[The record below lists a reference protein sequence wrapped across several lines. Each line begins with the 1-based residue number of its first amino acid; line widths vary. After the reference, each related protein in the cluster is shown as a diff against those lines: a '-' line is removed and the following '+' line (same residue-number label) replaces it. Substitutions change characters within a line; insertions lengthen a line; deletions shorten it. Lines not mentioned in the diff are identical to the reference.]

1 MLTPEQL
8 QNLPQELTD
17 LYEQLSEFILR
28 DIARRIAKGAQI
40 TDTAE
45 YQMYRA
51 RSLGLST
58 DEIAAKIAE
67 INGSS
72 AAEVNRLIRE
82 AAAQSDEFDRKMLG
96 ADKGAAIP
104 LEDNQQLQKLIS
116 AQIAETAGKC
126 ENLTNTMGFADHD
139 FLGRVYYLSMTDM
152 YRREMD
158 AAHMKVATGATDYM
172 TAIRQACNKLAA
184 SGVRTIDYESGRSDR
199 IEVAARRAIL
209 TSVAHVTH
217 RISEQNGEELGADGW
232 EMSAHSGS
240 RPSHAVYQGR
250 QYTQEQYERIIKP
263 LISEPNCRHDVFP
276 IILGVS
282 EPVYTEEE
290 LQNIDQPPF
299 TYEGRKYTAY
309 EASQQMR
316 KMERAMRKQ
325 KDRCIVADATGD
337 EESFTAASIKLRRQ
351 KDIYED
357 FCKAADSYTQYE
369 RTYVAGYDRR
379 LAGKTG
385 AVTRKQR
392 EFEKAQM
399 RLTEGTSHDI
409 IEKTETSDFKNI
421 ISPQNGMSKEYQ
433 TVLENKF
440 SGGTADAKRAFT
452 RYVKHDSVADSSYD
466 KTAHFSPVTQKIK
479 MNFAKD
485 QINPKGSGTTFFH
498 EHGHYI
504 DYTSCEGD
512 GYTSTKSPEF
522 GKLLKS
528 DFDSYVNSVMKQNH
542 IELPAAY
549 YKISKELSGHK
560 QHSVSDLFGG
570 ISGNQCVGRYRHKD
584 LYWTK
589 NGAVEKEAFAHMYE
603 AQFDAEK
610 YELMKKY
617 FPNALNEFEKLLN
630 GVIK

>member
-17 LYEQLSEFILR
+17 LYDQLSEFILR
-28 DIARRIAKGAQI
+28 DIARRIAKGAEI

-45 YQMYRA
+45 YQLYRA
-51 RSLGLST
+51 KSLGLST

-72 AAEVNRLIRE
+72 AAEINRLIRE

-104 LEDNQQLQKLIS
+104 LEENTQLQKLIS

-139 FLGRVYYLSMTDM
+139 FLGRVYYLSMTYM

-158 AAHMKVATGATDYM
+158 AAHMKVVTGATDYM

-199 IEVAARRAIL
+199 IEVAARRALL

-282 EPVYTEEE
+282 EPTYTEEE

-299 TYEGRKYTAY
+299 TYEGRTYTAY

-325 KDRCIVADATGD
+325 KDRCIVADAAGD
-337 EESFTAASIKLRRQ
+337 EEAFATASIRLNRQ
-351 KDIYED
+351 KYIYED
-357 FCKAADSYTQYE
+357 FCKAADSYTEYE
-369 RTYVAGYDRR
+369 RTYVTGFNRSIAARSGVAAIKKEYKLIASTLDKSAVPSIDDFKKMLYNNSDEYKQLRHQFNEKVINSDYDDIKH
-379 LAGKTG
+379 LNGSLSDK
-385 AVTRKQR
+385 VTRQWYVLHDKKIPDMIDRNQSIEDQAR
-392 EFEKAQM
+392 QAHALRNQFRTNARDLMLNQDERKWLDKSHPNLTFEEQVDKKMSDKGMTRDEAIQ
-399 RLTEGTSHDI
+399 DI
-409 IEKTETSDFKNI
+409 
-421 ISPQNGMSKEYQ
+421 
-433 TVLENKF
+433 L
-440 SGGTADAKRAFT
+440 
-452 RYVKHDSVADSSYD
+452 
-466 KTAHFSPVTQKIK
+466 KTAS
-479 MNFAKD
+479 
-485 QINPKGSGTTFFH
+485 
-498 EHGHYI
+498 
-504 DYTSCEGD
+504 
-512 GYTSTKSPEF
+512 KSNKKVNEKF
-522 GKLLKS
+522 KL
-528 DFDSYVNSVMKQNH
+528 
-542 IELPAAY
+542 
-549 YKISKELSGHK
+549 
-560 QHSVSDLFGG
+560 
-570 ISGNQCVGRYRHKD
+570 
-584 LYWTK
+584 
-589 NGAVEKEAFAHMYE
+589 
-603 AQFDAEK
+603 
-610 YELMKKY
+610 
-617 FPNALNEFEKLLN
+617 
-630 GVIK
+630 

>member
-17 LYEQLSEFILR
+17 LYDQLSEFILR

-45 YQMYRA
+45 YQLYRA

-72 AAEVNRLIRE
+72 AAEINRLIRE

-96 ADKGAAIP
+96 VDKGAAVP
-104 LEDNQQLQKLIS
+104 LEENAQLQKLIS

-158 AAHMKVATGATDYM
+158 SAHMKVVTGATDYM
-172 TAIRQACNKLAA
+172 TAIRQDCNKLAA
-184 SGVRTIDYESGRSDR
+184 SGVRTIDYESRRSDR

-250 QYTQEQYERIIKP
+250 QYTQKQYERIIKP

-299 TYEGRKYTAY
+299 TYEGRTYTAY

-325 KDRCIVADATGD
+325 KDRCIVADAAGD
-337 EESFTAASIKLRRQ
+337 EEAFATASIRLNRQ
-351 KDIYED
+351 KYIYED
-357 FCKAADSYTQYE
+357 FCKAADSYTEYE
-369 RTYVAGYDRR
+369 RTYVTGFNRSIAARSGVAAIKKEYKLIASTLDKSAVPSIDDFKKMLYNSDEYKQLRHQFNEKVINSDYDDIKH
-379 LAGKTG
+379 LNGSLSDK
-385 AVTRKQR
+385 VTRQWYVLHDKKIPDMIDRNQSIEDQAR
-392 EFEKAQM
+392 QAHALRNQFRTNARDLMLNQDERKWLDKSHPNLTFEEQVDKKMSDKGMTRDEAIQ
-399 RLTEGTSHDI
+399 DI
-409 IEKTETSDFKNI
+409 
-421 ISPQNGMSKEYQ
+421 
-433 TVLENKF
+433 L
-440 SGGTADAKRAFT
+440 
-452 RYVKHDSVADSSYD
+452 
-466 KTAHFSPVTQKIK
+466 KTAS
-479 MNFAKD
+479 
-485 QINPKGSGTTFFH
+485 
-498 EHGHYI
+498 
-504 DYTSCEGD
+504 
-512 GYTSTKSPEF
+512 KSNKKVNEKF
-522 GKLLKS
+522 KL
-528 DFDSYVNSVMKQNH
+528 
-542 IELPAAY
+542 
-549 YKISKELSGHK
+549 
-560 QHSVSDLFGG
+560 
-570 ISGNQCVGRYRHKD
+570 
-584 LYWTK
+584 
-589 NGAVEKEAFAHMYE
+589 
-603 AQFDAEK
+603 
-610 YELMKKY
+610 
-617 FPNALNEFEKLLN
+617 
-630 GVIK
+630 

>member
-17 LYEQLSEFILR
+17 LYDQLSEFILR
-28 DIARRIAKGAQI
+28 DIARRIAKGAEI

-45 YQMYRA
+45 YQLYRA
-51 RSLGLST
+51 KSLGLST

-72 AAEVNRLIRE
+72 ASEINRLIRE

-96 ADKGAAIP
+96 VDKGAAVP
-104 LEDNQQLQKLIS
+104 LEENAQLQKLIS

-158 AAHMKVATGATDYM
+158 SAHMKVVTGVTDYM

-199 IEVAARRAIL
+199 IEVAARRTLL

-299 TYEGRKYTAY
+299 TYEGRTYTAY

-325 KDRCIVADATGD
+325 KDRCIVADAAGD
-337 EESFTAASIKLRRQ
+337 EDSFTAASIKLRRQ

-392 EFEKAQM
+392 EFEKAQI
-399 RLTEGTSHDI
+399 RLTEEKNRAI
-409 IEKTETSDFKNI
+409 IEQEKRKEQFRSDLKSGKINTSLDVKNQKKHI
-421 ISPQNGMSKEYQ
+421 ISPEWKNNVRQQIKKLHDGDTKAASPKSRLFKDVTPEKLFKEYSGKGTLRLQ
-433 TVLENKF
+433 KNSTTVDEF
-440 SGGTADAKRAFT
+440 VTADYPVGITFDRKLQKYVRT
-452 RYVKHDSVADSSYD
+452 RRFQIRYQDGGYHL
-466 KTAHFSPVTQKIK
+466 FPV
-479 MNFAKD
+479 
-485 QINPKGSGTTFFH
+485 S
-498 EHGHYI
+498 
-504 DYTSCEGD
+504 
-512 GYTSTKSPEF
+512 
-522 GKLLKS
+522 
-528 DFDSYVNSVMKQNH
+528 
-542 IELPAAY
+542 
-549 YKISKELSGHK
+549 
-560 QHSVSDLFGG
+560 
-570 ISGNQCVGRYRHKD
+570 
-584 LYWTK
+584 
-589 NGAVEKEAFAHMYE
+589 EKE
-603 AQFDAEK
+603 DD
-610 YELMKKY
+610 
-617 FPNALNEFEKLLN
+617 
-630 GVIK
+630 

>member
-17 LYEQLSEFILR
+17 LYDQLSEFILR

-45 YQMYRA
+45 YQLYRA

-72 AAEVNRLIRE
+72 AAEINRLIRE

-104 LEDNQQLQKLIS
+104 LEENTQLQKLIS

-158 AAHMKVATGATDYM
+158 AAHMKVVTGATDYM

-199 IEVAARRAIL
+199 IEVAARRALL

-290 LQNIDQPPF
+290 LKNIDQSPF

-309 EASQQMR
+309 EASLQMR

-325 KDRCIVADATGD
+325 KDRCIVADAAGD
-337 EESFTAASIKLRRQ
+337 EEAFATASIRLNRQ
-351 KDIYED
+351 KYIYED
-357 FCKAADSYTQYE
+357 FCKAADSYTEYE
-369 RTYVAGYDRR
+369 RTYVTGFNRSIAARSGVAAIKKEYKLIASTLDKSAVPSIDDFKKMLYNNSDEYKQLRHQFNEKVINSDYDDIKH
-379 LAGKTG
+379 LNGSLSDK
-385 AVTRKQR
+385 VTRQWYVLHDKKIPDMIDRNQSIEDQAR
-392 EFEKAQM
+392 QAHALRNQFRTNARDLMLNQDERKWLDKSHPNLTFEEQVDKKMSDKGMTRDEAIQ
-399 RLTEGTSHDI
+399 DI
-409 IEKTETSDFKNI
+409 
-421 ISPQNGMSKEYQ
+421 
-433 TVLENKF
+433 L
-440 SGGTADAKRAFT
+440 
-452 RYVKHDSVADSSYD
+452 
-466 KTAHFSPVTQKIK
+466 KTAS
-479 MNFAKD
+479 
-485 QINPKGSGTTFFH
+485 
-498 EHGHYI
+498 
-504 DYTSCEGD
+504 
-512 GYTSTKSPEF
+512 KSNKKVNEKF
-522 GKLLKS
+522 KL
-528 DFDSYVNSVMKQNH
+528 
-542 IELPAAY
+542 
-549 YKISKELSGHK
+549 
-560 QHSVSDLFGG
+560 
-570 ISGNQCVGRYRHKD
+570 
-584 LYWTK
+584 
-589 NGAVEKEAFAHMYE
+589 
-603 AQFDAEK
+603 
-610 YELMKKY
+610 
-617 FPNALNEFEKLLN
+617 
-630 GVIK
+630 

>member
-17 LYEQLSEFILR
+17 LYDQLSEFILR

-45 YQMYRA
+45 YQLYRA

-72 AAEVNRLIRE
+72 AAEINRLIRE

-96 ADKGAAIP
+96 VDKGAAVP
-104 LEDNQQLQKLIS
+104 LEENAQLQKLIS

-158 AAHMKVATGATDYM
+158 SAHMKVVTGVTDYM

-199 IEVAARRAIL
+199 IEVAARRTLL

-299 TYEGRKYTAY
+299 TYEGRTYTAY

-325 KDRCIVADATGD
+325 KDRCIVADAAGD

-392 EFEKAQM
+392 EFEKAQI
-399 RLTEGTSHDI
+399 RLTEEKNRAI
-409 IEKTETSDFKNI
+409 IEQEKRKEQFRSDLKSGKINTSLDVKNQKKHI
-421 ISPQNGMSKEYQ
+421 ISPEWKNNVRQQIKKLHDGDTKAASPKSRLFKDVTPEKLFKEYSGKGTLRLQ
-433 TVLENKF
+433 KNSTTVDEF
-440 SGGTADAKRAFT
+440 VTADYPVGITFDRKLQKYVRT
-452 RYVKHDSVADSSYD
+452 RRFQIRYQDGGYHL
-466 KTAHFSPVTQKIK
+466 FPV
-479 MNFAKD
+479 
-485 QINPKGSGTTFFH
+485 S
-498 EHGHYI
+498 
-504 DYTSCEGD
+504 
-512 GYTSTKSPEF
+512 
-522 GKLLKS
+522 
-528 DFDSYVNSVMKQNH
+528 
-542 IELPAAY
+542 
-549 YKISKELSGHK
+549 
-560 QHSVSDLFGG
+560 
-570 ISGNQCVGRYRHKD
+570 
-584 LYWTK
+584 
-589 NGAVEKEAFAHMYE
+589 EKE
-603 AQFDAEK
+603 DD
-610 YELMKKY
+610 
-617 FPNALNEFEKLLN
+617 
-630 GVIK
+630 

>member
-17 LYEQLSEFILR
+17 LYDQLSEFILR
-28 DIARRIAKGAQI
+28 DIARRIAKGAEI

-45 YQMYRA
+45 YQLYRA
-51 RSLGLST
+51 KSLGLST

-72 AAEVNRLIRE
+72 ASEINRLIRE

-96 ADKGAAIP
+96 ADKGAAVP
-104 LEDNQQLQKLIS
+104 LEENTQLQKLIS
-116 AQIAETAGKC
+116 AQIVETAGKC

-158 AAHMKVATGATDYM
+158 SAHMKVVTGATDYM

-290 LQNIDQPPF
+290 LKNIDQSPF

-325 KDRCIVADATGD
+325 KDRCIVADAAGD
-337 EESFTAASIKLRRQ
+337 EESFTTASIKLRRQ

-392 EFEKAQM
+392 EFEKAQI
-399 RLTEGTSHDI
+399 RLTEEKNRAI
-409 IEKTETSDFKNI
+409 IEQEKRKEQFRSDLKSGKINTSLDVKNQKKHI
-421 ISPQNGMSKEYQ
+421 ISPEWKNNVRQQIKKLHDGDTKAASPKSRLFKDVTPEKLFKEYSGKGTLRLQ
-433 TVLENKF
+433 KNSTTVDEF
-440 SGGTADAKRAFT
+440 VTADYPVGITFDRKLQKYVRT
-452 RYVKHDSVADSSYD
+452 RRFQIRYQDGGYHL
-466 KTAHFSPVTQKIK
+466 FPV
-479 MNFAKD
+479 
-485 QINPKGSGTTFFH
+485 S
-498 EHGHYI
+498 
-504 DYTSCEGD
+504 
-512 GYTSTKSPEF
+512 
-522 GKLLKS
+522 
-528 DFDSYVNSVMKQNH
+528 
-542 IELPAAY
+542 
-549 YKISKELSGHK
+549 
-560 QHSVSDLFGG
+560 
-570 ISGNQCVGRYRHKD
+570 
-584 LYWTK
+584 
-589 NGAVEKEAFAHMYE
+589 EKE
-603 AQFDAEK
+603 DD
-610 YELMKKY
+610 
-617 FPNALNEFEKLLN
+617 
-630 GVIK
+630 

>member
-8 QNLPQELTD
+8 QNLPQDLTD
-17 LYEQLSEFILR
+17 LYDQLSEFILR

-45 YQMYRA
+45 YQLYRA

-72 AAEVNRLIRE
+72 AAEVNRIIRE

-96 ADKGAAIP
+96 ADNGTAVP
-104 LEDNQQLQKLIS
+104 LEENKQLQKLIS
-116 AQIAETAGKC
+116 AQIKETAGKC

-158 AAHMKVATGATDYM
+158 SAHMKVVTGATDYM

-184 SGVRTIDYESGRSDR
+184 SGVRTIDYESGHSDR
-199 IEVAARRAIL
+199 IEVAARRALL

-217 RISEQNGEELGADGW
+217 RISEENGEELGADGW

-299 TYEGRKYTAY
+299 TYEGRTYTAY

-325 KDRCIVADATGD
+325 KDRCIVADAAGD
-337 EESFTAASIKLRRQ
+337 EDSFTAASIKLRRQ

-385 AVTRKQR
+385 AVTRRQR

-399 RLTEGTSHDI
+399 TLESDIGSKIRRTAKSAITSNKVFSYNDLDDNIKTPFEKGLVNANPEVKRVLSTIKDTTDFAYSQKKNSFYSSKFNYVALKKGSPPGTTAHELFHKIDRMN
-409 IEKTETSDFKNI
+409 NI
-421 ISPQNGMSKEYQ
+421 TDSPQYGISSALNTDWNNLLKKSNSDVVGHLVTNYPNAFTLSKTGKIVFEEKYRGISDILSGMS
-433 TVLENKF
+433 
-440 SGGTADAKRAFT
+440 GGA
-452 RYVKHDSVADSSYD
+452 
-466 KTAHFSPVTQKIK
+466 
-479 MNFAKD
+479 
-485 QINPKGSGTTFFH
+485 INLG
-498 EHGHYI
+498 
-504 DYTSCEGD
+504 
-512 GYTSTKSPEF
+512 
-522 GKLLKS
+522 
-528 DFDSYVNSVMKQNH
+528 
-542 IELPAAY
+542 
-549 YKISKELSGHK
+549 
-560 QHSVSDLFGG
+560 
-570 ISGNQCVGRYRHKD
+570 YRHSSD
-584 LYWTK
+584 YWK
-589 NGAVEKEAFAHMYE
+589 RNGTLEKESW
-603 AQFDAEK
+603 AQFGRVYYNNDPEVVQMMSDIFTNFNKCAI
-610 YELMKKY
+610 M
-617 FPNALNEFEKLLN
+617 ALK
-630 GVIK
+630 GVK

>member
-17 LYEQLSEFILR
+17 LYDQLSEFILR
-28 DIARRIAKGAQI
+28 DIARRIAKGAEI

-45 YQMYRA
+45 YQLYRA
-51 RSLGLST
+51 KSLGLST

-72 AAEVNRLIRE
+72 ASEINRLIRE

-96 ADKGAAIP
+96 VDKGAAVP
-104 LEDNQQLQKLIS
+104 LEENAQLQKLIS

-158 AAHMKVATGATDYM
+158 SAHMKVVTGVTDYM

-199 IEVAARRAIL
+199 IEVAARRTLL

-299 TYEGRKYTAY
+299 TYEGRTYTAY

-325 KDRCIVADATGD
+325 KDRCIVADAAGD
-337 EESFTAASIKLRRQ
+337 EEAFATASIRLNRQ
-351 KDIYED
+351 KYIYED
-357 FCKAADSYTQYE
+357 FCKAADSYTEYE
-369 RTYVAGYDRR
+369 RTYVTGFNRSIAARSGVAAIKKEYKLIASTLDKSAVPSIDDFKKTLYNNSDEYKQLRHQFNEKVINSDYDDIKH
-379 LAGKTG
+379 LNGSLSDK
-385 AVTRKQR
+385 VTRQW
-392 EFEKAQM
+392 
-399 RLTEGTSHDI
+399 
-409 IEKTETSDFKNI
+409 
-421 ISPQNGMSKEYQ
+421 Y
-433 TVLENKF
+433 VL
-440 SGGTADAKRAFT
+440 
-452 RYVKHDSVADSSYD
+452 YD
-466 KTAHFSPVTQKIK
+466 KKIPDMIDRNQSIEDQARQAHALRNQFRTNARDLMLNQDERKWLDKSHPNLTFEEQVDKKMSDKGMTRDEAIQDILKTAS
-479 MNFAKD
+479 
-485 QINPKGSGTTFFH
+485 
-498 EHGHYI
+498 
-504 DYTSCEGD
+504 
-512 GYTSTKSPEF
+512 KSNKKVNEKF
-522 GKLLKS
+522 KL
-528 DFDSYVNSVMKQNH
+528 
-542 IELPAAY
+542 
-549 YKISKELSGHK
+549 
-560 QHSVSDLFGG
+560 
-570 ISGNQCVGRYRHKD
+570 
-584 LYWTK
+584 
-589 NGAVEKEAFAHMYE
+589 
-603 AQFDAEK
+603 
-610 YELMKKY
+610 
-617 FPNALNEFEKLLN
+617 
-630 GVIK
+630 

>member
-1 MLTPEQL
+1 MLTPKQL
-8 QNLPQELTD
+8 QNLPQDLTD

-28 DIARRIAKGAQI
+28 DIARRIAKGAEI

-45 YQMYRA
+45 YQLYRA

-72 AAEVNRLIRE
+72 AAEINRLIRE

-96 ADKGAAIP
+96 ADKGAAVP
-104 LEDNQQLQKLIS
+104 LEENTQLQKLIS
-116 AQIAETAGKC
+116 AQIKETSGKC

-158 AAHMKVATGATDYM
+158 SAHMKVVTGATDYM

-199 IEVAARRAIL
+199 IEVAARRALL

-217 RISEQNGEELGADGW
+217 RISEENGEELGADGW

-240 RPSHAVYQGR
+240 RPSHAIYQGR

-325 KDRCIVADATGD
+325 KDRCIVADAAGD
-337 EESFTAASIKLRRQ
+337 EEAFATASIRLNRQ
-351 KDIYED
+351 KYIYED
-357 FCKAADSYTQYE
+357 FCKAADSYTEYE
-369 RTYVAGYDRR
+369 RTYVTGFNRSIAARSGVAAIKKEYKLIASTLDKSAVPSIDDFKKMLYNNSDEYKQLRHQFNEKVINSDYDDIKH
-379 LAGKTG
+379 LNGSLSDK
-385 AVTRKQR
+385 VTRQWYVLHDKKIPDMIDRNQSIEDQARQAHALRNQFRTNARDLMLNQDERKWLDKERPNMSFEEQIQDKIKRGKASNR
-392 EFEKAQM
+392 EEAVLSILHSAKK
-399 RLTEGTSHDI
+399 S
-409 IEKTETSDFKNI
+409 N
-421 ISPQNGMSKEYQ
+421 SKVNE
-433 TVLENKF
+433 KF
-440 SGGTADAKRAFT
+440 SIQD
-452 RYVKHDSVADSSYD
+452 
-466 KTAHFSPVTQKIK
+466 
-479 MNFAKD
+479 
-485 QINPKGSGTTFFH
+485 
-498 EHGHYI
+498 
-504 DYTSCEGD
+504 
-512 GYTSTKSPEF
+512 
-522 GKLLKS
+522 
-528 DFDSYVNSVMKQNH
+528 
-542 IELPAAY
+542 
-549 YKISKELSGHK
+549 
-560 QHSVSDLFGG
+560 
-570 ISGNQCVGRYRHKD
+570 
-584 LYWTK
+584 
-589 NGAVEKEAFAHMYE
+589 
-603 AQFDAEK
+603 
-610 YELMKKY
+610 
-617 FPNALNEFEKLLN
+617 
-630 GVIK
+630 

>member
-17 LYEQLSEFILR
+17 LYDQLSEFILR
-28 DIARRIAKGAQI
+28 DIARRIAKGAEI

-45 YQMYRA
+45 YQLYRA
-51 RSLGLST
+51 KSLGLST

-72 AAEVNRLIRE
+72 ASEINRLIRE

-96 ADKGAAIP
+96 VDKGAAVP
-104 LEDNQQLQKLIS
+104 LEENAQLQKLIS

-158 AAHMKVATGATDYM
+158 SAHMKVVTGATDYM

-282 EPVYTEEE
+282 EPTYTEEE

-299 TYEGRKYTAY
+299 TYEGRTYTAY

-325 KDRCIVADATGD
+325 KDRCIVADAAGD
-337 EESFTAASIKLRRQ
+337 EEAFATASIRLNRQ
-351 KDIYED
+351 KYIYED
-357 FCKAADSYTQYE
+357 FCKAADSYTEYE
-369 RTYVAGYDRR
+369 RTYVTGFNRSIAARSGVAAIKKEYKLIASTLDKSAVPSIDDFKKMLYNNSDEYKQLRHQFNEKVINSDYDDIKH
-379 LAGKTG
+379 LNGSLSDK
-385 AVTRKQR
+385 VTRQWYVLHDKKIPDMIDRNQSIEDQAR
-392 EFEKAQM
+392 QAHALRNQFRTNARDLMLNQDERKWLDKSHPNLTFEEQVDKKMSDKGMTRDEAIQDILKAA
-399 RLTEGTSHDI
+399 SKSNKKVN
-409 IEKTETSDFKNI
+409 EKFK
-421 ISPQNGMSKEYQ
+421 
-433 TVLENKF
+433 L
-440 SGGTADAKRAFT
+440 
-452 RYVKHDSVADSSYD
+452 
-466 KTAHFSPVTQKIK
+466 
-479 MNFAKD
+479 
-485 QINPKGSGTTFFH
+485 
-498 EHGHYI
+498 
-504 DYTSCEGD
+504 
-512 GYTSTKSPEF
+512 
-522 GKLLKS
+522 
-528 DFDSYVNSVMKQNH
+528 
-542 IELPAAY
+542 
-549 YKISKELSGHK
+549 
-560 QHSVSDLFGG
+560 
-570 ISGNQCVGRYRHKD
+570 
-584 LYWTK
+584 
-589 NGAVEKEAFAHMYE
+589 
-603 AQFDAEK
+603 
-610 YELMKKY
+610 
-617 FPNALNEFEKLLN
+617 
-630 GVIK
+630 

>member
-17 LYEQLSEFILR
+17 LYDQLSEFILR
-28 DIARRIAKGAQI
+28 DIARRIAKGAKI

-45 YQMYRA
+45 YQLYRA
-51 RSLGLST
+51 KSLGLST

-72 AAEVNRLIRE
+72 ASEINRLIRE

-96 ADKGAAIP
+96 VDKGAAVP
-104 LEDNQQLQKLIS
+104 LEENAQLQKLIS

-158 AAHMKVATGATDYM
+158 SAHMKVVTGVTDYM

-199 IEVAARRAIL
+199 IEVAARRTLL

-299 TYEGRKYTAY
+299 TYEGRTYTAY

-325 KDRCIVADATGD
+325 KDRCIVADAAGD
-337 EESFTAASIKLRRQ
+337 EEAFATASIRLNRQ
-351 KDIYED
+351 KYIYED
-357 FCKAADSYTQYE
+357 FCKAADSYTEYE
-369 RTYVAGYDRR
+369 RTYVTGFNRSIAARSGVAAIKKEYKLIASTLDKSAVPSIDDFKKMLYNNSDEYKQLRHQFNEKVINSDYDDIKH
-379 LAGKTG
+379 LNGSLSDK
-385 AVTRKQR
+385 VTRQW
-392 EFEKAQM
+392 
-399 RLTEGTSHDI
+399 
-409 IEKTETSDFKNI
+409 
-421 ISPQNGMSKEYQ
+421 Y
-433 TVLENKF
+433 VL
-440 SGGTADAKRAFT
+440 
-452 RYVKHDSVADSSYD
+452 YD
-466 KTAHFSPVTQKIK
+466 KKIPDMIDRNQSIEDQARQAHALRNQFRTNARDLMLNQDERKWLDNSHPNLTFEDQVDKTISDKGMTRDEAIQDILKTAS
-479 MNFAKD
+479 
-485 QINPKGSGTTFFH
+485 
-498 EHGHYI
+498 
-504 DYTSCEGD
+504 
-512 GYTSTKSPEF
+512 KSNKKVNEKF
-522 GKLLKS
+522 KL
-528 DFDSYVNSVMKQNH
+528 
-542 IELPAAY
+542 
-549 YKISKELSGHK
+549 
-560 QHSVSDLFGG
+560 
-570 ISGNQCVGRYRHKD
+570 
-584 LYWTK
+584 
-589 NGAVEKEAFAHMYE
+589 
-603 AQFDAEK
+603 
-610 YELMKKY
+610 
-617 FPNALNEFEKLLN
+617 
-630 GVIK
+630 

>member
-17 LYEQLSEFILR
+17 LYDQLSEFILR

-45 YQMYRA
+45 YQLYRA

-72 AAEVNRLIRE
+72 AAEINRLIRE

-96 ADKGAAIP
+96 VDKGAAVP
-104 LEDNQQLQKLIS
+104 LEENAQLQKLIS

-158 AAHMKVATGATDYM
+158 SAHMKVVTGATDYM

-199 IEVAARRAIL
+199 IEVAARRTLL

-299 TYEGRKYTAY
+299 TYEGRTYTAY

-325 KDRCIVADATGD
+325 KDRCIVADAAGD
-337 EESFTAASIKLRRQ
+337 EEAFATASIRLNRQ
-351 KDIYED
+351 KYIYED
-357 FCKAADSYTQYE
+357 FCKAADSYTEYE
-369 RTYVAGYDRR
+369 RTYVTGFNRSIAARSGVAAIKKEYKLIASTLDKSAVPSIDDFKKMLYNNSDEYKQLRHQFNEKVINSDYDDIKH
-379 LAGKTG
+379 LNGSLSDK
-385 AVTRKQR
+385 VTRQW
-392 EFEKAQM
+392 
-399 RLTEGTSHDI
+399 
-409 IEKTETSDFKNI
+409 
-421 ISPQNGMSKEYQ
+421 Y
-433 TVLENKF
+433 VL
-440 SGGTADAKRAFT
+440 
-452 RYVKHDSVADSSYD
+452 YD
-466 KTAHFSPVTQKIK
+466 KKIPDMIDRNQSIEDQARQAHALRNQFRTNARDLMLNQDERKWLDKSHPNLTFEEQVDKKMSDKGMTRDEAIQDILKTAS
-479 MNFAKD
+479 
-485 QINPKGSGTTFFH
+485 
-498 EHGHYI
+498 
-504 DYTSCEGD
+504 
-512 GYTSTKSPEF
+512 KSNKKVNEKF
-522 GKLLKS
+522 KL
-528 DFDSYVNSVMKQNH
+528 
-542 IELPAAY
+542 
-549 YKISKELSGHK
+549 
-560 QHSVSDLFGG
+560 
-570 ISGNQCVGRYRHKD
+570 
-584 LYWTK
+584 
-589 NGAVEKEAFAHMYE
+589 
-603 AQFDAEK
+603 
-610 YELMKKY
+610 
-617 FPNALNEFEKLLN
+617 
-630 GVIK
+630 

>member
-17 LYEQLSEFILR
+17 LYDQLSEFILR

-45 YQMYRA
+45 YQLYRA

-72 AAEVNRLIRE
+72 AAEINRLIRE

-104 LEDNQQLQKLIS
+104 LEENTQLQKLIS

-158 AAHMKVATGATDYM
+158 AVHMKVVTGATDYM

-199 IEVAARRAIL
+199 IEVAARRALL

-290 LQNIDQPPF
+290 LKNIDQSPF

-325 KDRCIVADATGD
+325 KDRCIVADAAGD
-337 EESFTAASIKLRRQ
+337 EDSFTAASIKLRRQ

-392 EFEKAQM
+392 EFEKAQI
-399 RLTEGTSHDI
+399 RLTEEKNRAI
-409 IEKTETSDFKNI
+409 IEQEKRKEQFRSDLKSGKINTSLDVKNQKKHI
-421 ISPQNGMSKEYQ
+421 ISPEWKNNVRQQIKKLHDGDTKAASPKSRLFKDVTPEKLFKEYSGKGTLRLQ
-433 TVLENKF
+433 KNSTTVDEF
-440 SGGTADAKRAFT
+440 VTADYPVGITFDRKLQKYVRT
-452 RYVKHDSVADSSYD
+452 RRFQIRYQDGGYHL
-466 KTAHFSPVTQKIK
+466 FPV
-479 MNFAKD
+479 
-485 QINPKGSGTTFFH
+485 S
-498 EHGHYI
+498 
-504 DYTSCEGD
+504 
-512 GYTSTKSPEF
+512 
-522 GKLLKS
+522 
-528 DFDSYVNSVMKQNH
+528 
-542 IELPAAY
+542 
-549 YKISKELSGHK
+549 
-560 QHSVSDLFGG
+560 
-570 ISGNQCVGRYRHKD
+570 
-584 LYWTK
+584 
-589 NGAVEKEAFAHMYE
+589 EKE
-603 AQFDAEK
+603 DD
-610 YELMKKY
+610 
-617 FPNALNEFEKLLN
+617 
-630 GVIK
+630 

>member
-17 LYEQLSEFILR
+17 LYDQLSEFILR
-28 DIARRIAKGAQI
+28 DIARRIAKGEEI

-45 YQMYRA
+45 YQLYRA
-51 RSLGLST
+51 KSLGLST

-72 AAEVNRLIRE
+72 ASEINRLIRE

-96 ADKGAAIP
+96 VDKGAAVP
-104 LEDNQQLQKLIS
+104 LEENAQLQKLIS

-158 AAHMKVATGATDYM
+158 SAHMKVVTGVTDYM

-199 IEVAARRAIL
+199 IEVAARRTLL

-290 LQNIDQPPF
+290 LKNIDQSPF

-325 KDRCIVADATGD
+325 KDRCIVADAAGD
-337 EESFTAASIKLRRQ
+337 EDSFTAASIKLRRQ

-392 EFEKAQM
+392 EFEKAQI
-399 RLTEGTSHDI
+399 RLTEEKNRAI
-409 IEKTETSDFKNI
+409 IEQEKRKEQFRSDLKSGKINTSLDVKNQKKHI
-421 ISPQNGMSKEYQ
+421 ISPEWKNNVRQQIKKLHDGDTKAASPKSRLFKDVTPEKLFKEYSGKGTLRLQ
-433 TVLENKF
+433 KNSTTVDEF
-440 SGGTADAKRAFT
+440 VTADYPVGITFDRKLQKYVRT
-452 RYVKHDSVADSSYD
+452 RRFQIRYQDGGYHL
-466 KTAHFSPVTQKIK
+466 FPV
-479 MNFAKD
+479 
-485 QINPKGSGTTFFH
+485 S
-498 EHGHYI
+498 
-504 DYTSCEGD
+504 
-512 GYTSTKSPEF
+512 
-522 GKLLKS
+522 
-528 DFDSYVNSVMKQNH
+528 
-542 IELPAAY
+542 
-549 YKISKELSGHK
+549 
-560 QHSVSDLFGG
+560 
-570 ISGNQCVGRYRHKD
+570 
-584 LYWTK
+584 
-589 NGAVEKEAFAHMYE
+589 EKE
-603 AQFDAEK
+603 DD
-610 YELMKKY
+610 
-617 FPNALNEFEKLLN
+617 
-630 GVIK
+630 

>member
-17 LYEQLSEFILR
+17 LYDQLSEFILR

-45 YQMYRA
+45 YQLYRA

-72 AAEVNRLIRE
+72 AAEINRLIRE

-96 ADKGAAIP
+96 VDKGAAVP
-104 LEDNQQLQKLIS
+104 LEENAQLQKLIS

-158 AAHMKVATGATDYM
+158 SAHMKVVTGATDYM
-172 TAIRQACNKLAA
+172 TAIRQDCNKLAA
-184 SGVRTIDYESGRSDR
+184 SGVRTIDYESRRSDR

-299 TYEGRKYTAY
+299 TYEGRTYTAY

-325 KDRCIVADATGD
+325 KDRCIVADAAGD
-337 EESFTAASIKLRRQ
+337 EEAFATASIRLNRQ
-351 KDIYED
+351 KYIYED
-357 FCKAADSYTQYE
+357 FCKAADSYTEYE
-369 RTYVAGYDRR
+369 RTYVTGFNRSIAARSGVAAIKKEYKLIASTLDKSAVPSIDDFKKMLYNSDEYKQLRHQFNEKVINSDYDDIKH
-379 LAGKTG
+379 LNGSLSDK
-385 AVTRKQR
+385 VTRQWYVLHDKKIPDMIDRNQSIEDQAR
-392 EFEKAQM
+392 QAHALRNQFRTNARDLMLNQDERKWLDKSHPNLTFEEQVDKKMSDKGMTRDEAIQ
-399 RLTEGTSHDI
+399 DI
-409 IEKTETSDFKNI
+409 
-421 ISPQNGMSKEYQ
+421 
-433 TVLENKF
+433 L
-440 SGGTADAKRAFT
+440 
-452 RYVKHDSVADSSYD
+452 
-466 KTAHFSPVTQKIK
+466 KTAS
-479 MNFAKD
+479 
-485 QINPKGSGTTFFH
+485 
-498 EHGHYI
+498 
-504 DYTSCEGD
+504 
-512 GYTSTKSPEF
+512 KSNKKVNEKF
-522 GKLLKS
+522 KL
-528 DFDSYVNSVMKQNH
+528 
-542 IELPAAY
+542 
-549 YKISKELSGHK
+549 
-560 QHSVSDLFGG
+560 
-570 ISGNQCVGRYRHKD
+570 
-584 LYWTK
+584 
-589 NGAVEKEAFAHMYE
+589 
-603 AQFDAEK
+603 
-610 YELMKKY
+610 
-617 FPNALNEFEKLLN
+617 
-630 GVIK
+630 

>member
-17 LYEQLSEFILR
+17 LYDQLSEFILR
-28 DIARRIAKGAQI
+28 DIARRIAKGAEI

-45 YQMYRA
+45 YQLYRA
-51 RSLGLST
+51 KSLGLST

-72 AAEVNRLIRE
+72 ASEINRLIRE

-96 ADKGAAIP
+96 LDKGAAVP
-104 LEDNQQLQKLIS
+104 LEENAQLQKLIS

-158 AAHMKVATGATDYM
+158 SAHMKVVTGVTDYM

-199 IEVAARRAIL
+199 IEVAARRTLL

-282 EPVYTEEE
+282 EPTYTEEE

-299 TYEGRKYTAY
+299 TYEGRTYTAY

-325 KDRCIVADATGD
+325 KDRCIVADAAGD
-337 EESFTAASIKLRRQ
+337 EEAFATASIRLNRQ
-351 KDIYED
+351 KYIYED
-357 FCKAADSYTQYE
+357 FCKAADSYTEYE
-369 RTYVAGYDRR
+369 RTYVTGFNRSIAARSGVAAIKKEYKLIASTLDKSAVPSIDDFKKMLYNNSDEYKQLRHQFNEKVINSDYDDIKH
-379 LAGKTG
+379 LNGSLSDK
-385 AVTRKQR
+385 VTRQWYVLHDKKIPDMIDRNQSIEDQAR
-392 EFEKAQM
+392 QAHALRNQFRTNARDLMLNQDERKWLDKSHPNLTFEEQVDKKMSDKGMTRDEAIQ
-399 RLTEGTSHDI
+399 DI
-409 IEKTETSDFKNI
+409 
-421 ISPQNGMSKEYQ
+421 
-433 TVLENKF
+433 L
-440 SGGTADAKRAFT
+440 
-452 RYVKHDSVADSSYD
+452 
-466 KTAHFSPVTQKIK
+466 KTAS
-479 MNFAKD
+479 
-485 QINPKGSGTTFFH
+485 
-498 EHGHYI
+498 
-504 DYTSCEGD
+504 
-512 GYTSTKSPEF
+512 KSNKKVNEKF
-522 GKLLKS
+522 KL
-528 DFDSYVNSVMKQNH
+528 
-542 IELPAAY
+542 
-549 YKISKELSGHK
+549 
-560 QHSVSDLFGG
+560 
-570 ISGNQCVGRYRHKD
+570 
-584 LYWTK
+584 
-589 NGAVEKEAFAHMYE
+589 
-603 AQFDAEK
+603 
-610 YELMKKY
+610 
-617 FPNALNEFEKLLN
+617 
-630 GVIK
+630 

>member
-17 LYEQLSEFILR
+17 LYDQLSEFILR
-28 DIARRIAKGAQI
+28 DIARRIAKGAKI

-45 YQMYRA
+45 YQLYRA

-72 AAEVNRLIRE
+72 AAEINRLIRE

-96 ADKGAAIP
+96 ADKGAAVP
-104 LEDNQQLQKLIS
+104 LEENAQLQKLIS

-126 ENLTNTMGFADHD
+126 ENLTNTLGFADHD

-158 AAHMKVATGATDYM
+158 SAHMKVATGATDYM

-199 IEVAARRAIL
+199 IEVAARRALL

-250 QYTQEQYERIIKP
+250 QYTQKQYERIIKP

-282 EPVYTEEE
+282 EPTYTEEE
-290 LQNIDQPPF
+290 LHNIDQPPF
-299 TYEGRKYTAY
+299 TYEGRTYTAY

-325 KDRCIVADATGD
+325 KDRCIVADAAGD
-337 EESFTAASIKLRRQ
+337 EEAFATASIRLNRQ
-351 KDIYED
+351 KYIYED
-357 FCKAADSYTQYE
+357 FCKAADSYTEYE
-369 RTYVAGYDRR
+369 RTYVTGFNRSIAARSGVAAIKKEYKLIASTLDKSAVPSIDDFKKMLYNNSDEYKQLRHQFNEKVINSDYDDIKH
-379 LAGKTG
+379 LNGSLSDK
-385 AVTRKQR
+385 VTRQW
-392 EFEKAQM
+392 
-399 RLTEGTSHDI
+399 
-409 IEKTETSDFKNI
+409 
-421 ISPQNGMSKEYQ
+421 Y
-433 TVLENKF
+433 VL
-440 SGGTADAKRAFT
+440 
-452 RYVKHDSVADSSYD
+452 YD
-466 KTAHFSPVTQKIK
+466 KKIPDMIDRNQSIEDQARQAHALRNQFRTNARDLMLNQDERKWLDKSHPNLTFEEQVDKKMSDKGMTRDEAIQDILKTAS
-479 MNFAKD
+479 
-485 QINPKGSGTTFFH
+485 
-498 EHGHYI
+498 
-504 DYTSCEGD
+504 
-512 GYTSTKSPEF
+512 KSNKKVNEKF
-522 GKLLKS
+522 KL
-528 DFDSYVNSVMKQNH
+528 
-542 IELPAAY
+542 
-549 YKISKELSGHK
+549 
-560 QHSVSDLFGG
+560 
-570 ISGNQCVGRYRHKD
+570 
-584 LYWTK
+584 
-589 NGAVEKEAFAHMYE
+589 
-603 AQFDAEK
+603 
-610 YELMKKY
+610 
-617 FPNALNEFEKLLN
+617 
-630 GVIK
+630 

>member
-17 LYEQLSEFILR
+17 LYDQLSEFILR
-28 DIARRIAKGAQI
+28 DIARRIAKGAEI

-45 YQMYRA
+45 YQLYRA
-51 RSLGLST
+51 KSLGLST

-72 AAEVNRLIRE
+72 ASEINRLIRE

-96 ADKGAAIP
+96 VDKGAAVP
-104 LEDNQQLQKLIS
+104 LEENAQLQKLIS

-158 AAHMKVATGATDYM
+158 SAHMKVVTGVTDYM

-199 IEVAARRAIL
+199 IEVAARRTLL

-299 TYEGRKYTAY
+299 TYEGRTYTAY

-325 KDRCIVADATGD
+325 KDRCIVADAAGD
-337 EESFTAASIKLRRQ
+337 EEAFATASIRLNRQ
-351 KDIYED
+351 KYIYED
-357 FCKAADSYTQYE
+357 FCKAADSYTEYE
-369 RTYVAGYDRR
+369 RTYVTGFNRSIAARSGVAAIKKEYKLIASTLDKSAVPSIDDFKKMLYNNSDEYKQLRHQFNEKVINSDYDDIKH
-379 LAGKTG
+379 LNGSLSDK
-385 AVTRKQR
+385 VTRQW
-392 EFEKAQM
+392 
-399 RLTEGTSHDI
+399 
-409 IEKTETSDFKNI
+409 
-421 ISPQNGMSKEYQ
+421 Y
-433 TVLENKF
+433 VL
-440 SGGTADAKRAFT
+440 
-452 RYVKHDSVADSSYD
+452 YD
-466 KTAHFSPVTQKIK
+466 KKIPDMIDRNQSIEDQARQAHALRNQFRINARDLMLNQDERKWLDKSHPNLTFEEQVDKKMSDKGMTRDEAIQDILKTAS
-479 MNFAKD
+479 
-485 QINPKGSGTTFFH
+485 
-498 EHGHYI
+498 
-504 DYTSCEGD
+504 
-512 GYTSTKSPEF
+512 KSNKKVNEKF
-522 GKLLKS
+522 KL
-528 DFDSYVNSVMKQNH
+528 
-542 IELPAAY
+542 
-549 YKISKELSGHK
+549 
-560 QHSVSDLFGG
+560 
-570 ISGNQCVGRYRHKD
+570 
-584 LYWTK
+584 
-589 NGAVEKEAFAHMYE
+589 
-603 AQFDAEK
+603 
-610 YELMKKY
+610 
-617 FPNALNEFEKLLN
+617 
-630 GVIK
+630 

>member
-17 LYEQLSEFILR
+17 LYDQLSEFILR

-45 YQMYRA
+45 YQLYRA
-51 RSLGLST
+51 KSLGLST

-72 AAEVNRLIRE
+72 ASEINRLIRE

-96 ADKGAAIP
+96 VDKGAAVP
-104 LEDNQQLQKLIS
+104 LEENAQLQKLIS

-158 AAHMKVATGATDYM
+158 SAHMKVVTGATDYM

-282 EPVYTEEE
+282 EPTYTEEE

-299 TYEGRKYTAY
+299 TYEGRTYTAY

-325 KDRCIVADATGD
+325 KDRCIVADAAGD
-337 EESFTAASIKLRRQ
+337 EEAFATASIRLNRQ
-351 KDIYED
+351 KYIYED
-357 FCKAADSYTQYE
+357 FCKAADSYTEYE
-369 RTYVAGYDRR
+369 RTYVTGFNRSIAARSGVAAIKKEYKLIASTLDKSAVPSIDDFKKMLYNNSDEYKQLRHQFNEKVINSDYDDIKH
-379 LAGKTG
+379 LNGSLSDK
-385 AVTRKQR
+385 VTRQWYVLHDKKIPDMIDRNQSIEDQAR
-392 EFEKAQM
+392 QAHALRNQFRTNARDLMLNQDERKWLDKSHPNLTFEEQVDKKMSDKGMTRDEAIQ
-399 RLTEGTSHDI
+399 DI
-409 IEKTETSDFKNI
+409 
-421 ISPQNGMSKEYQ
+421 
-433 TVLENKF
+433 L
-440 SGGTADAKRAFT
+440 
-452 RYVKHDSVADSSYD
+452 
-466 KTAHFSPVTQKIK
+466 KTAS
-479 MNFAKD
+479 
-485 QINPKGSGTTFFH
+485 
-498 EHGHYI
+498 
-504 DYTSCEGD
+504 
-512 GYTSTKSPEF
+512 KSNKKVNEKF
-522 GKLLKS
+522 KL
-528 DFDSYVNSVMKQNH
+528 
-542 IELPAAY
+542 
-549 YKISKELSGHK
+549 
-560 QHSVSDLFGG
+560 
-570 ISGNQCVGRYRHKD
+570 
-584 LYWTK
+584 
-589 NGAVEKEAFAHMYE
+589 
-603 AQFDAEK
+603 
-610 YELMKKY
+610 
-617 FPNALNEFEKLLN
+617 
-630 GVIK
+630 

>member
-17 LYEQLSEFILR
+17 LYGQLSEFILQ

-45 YQMYRA
+45 YQLYRA

-72 AAEVNRLIRE
+72 AAEINRLIRE

-104 LEDNQQLQKLIS
+104 LEENTQLQKLIS

-139 FLGRVYYLSMTDM
+139 FLGRVSYLSMTDM

-158 AAHMKVATGATDYM
+158 SAHMKVVTGVTDYM
-172 TAIRQACNKLAA
+172 TAIRQACNKLVA

-282 EPVYTEEE
+282 EPTYTEEE

-299 TYEGRKYTAY
+299 TYEGRTYTAY

-325 KDRCIVADATGD
+325 KDRCIVADAAGD
-337 EESFTAASIKLRRQ
+337 EEAFATASIRLNRQ
-351 KDIYED
+351 KYIYED
-357 FCKAADSYTQYE
+357 FCKAADSYTEYE
-369 RTYVAGYDRR
+369 RTYVTGFNRSIAARSGVAAIKKEYKLIASTLDKSAVPSIDDFKKMLYNNSDEYKQLRHQFNEKVINSDYDDIKH
-379 LAGKTG
+379 LNGSLSDK
-385 AVTRKQR
+385 VTRQWYVLHDKKIPDMIDRNQSIEDQAR
-392 EFEKAQM
+392 QAHALRNQFRTNARDLMLNQDERKWLDKSHPNLTFEEQVDKKMSDKGMTRDEAIQ
-399 RLTEGTSHDI
+399 DI
-409 IEKTETSDFKNI
+409 
-421 ISPQNGMSKEYQ
+421 
-433 TVLENKF
+433 L
-440 SGGTADAKRAFT
+440 
-452 RYVKHDSVADSSYD
+452 
-466 KTAHFSPVTQKIK
+466 KTAS
-479 MNFAKD
+479 
-485 QINPKGSGTTFFH
+485 
-498 EHGHYI
+498 
-504 DYTSCEGD
+504 
-512 GYTSTKSPEF
+512 KSNKKVNEKF
-522 GKLLKS
+522 KL
-528 DFDSYVNSVMKQNH
+528 
-542 IELPAAY
+542 
-549 YKISKELSGHK
+549 
-560 QHSVSDLFGG
+560 
-570 ISGNQCVGRYRHKD
+570 
-584 LYWTK
+584 
-589 NGAVEKEAFAHMYE
+589 
-603 AQFDAEK
+603 
-610 YELMKKY
+610 
-617 FPNALNEFEKLLN
+617 
-630 GVIK
+630 

>member
-17 LYEQLSEFILR
+17 LYDQLSEFILR

-45 YQMYRA
+45 YKLYRA
-51 RSLGLST
+51 RSHELST
-58 DEIAAKIAE
+58 NKIAAKIAE

-72 AAEVNRLIRE
+72 AAEINRLIRE

-104 LEDNQQLQKLIS
+104 LEENTQLQKLIS

-158 AAHMKVATGATDYM
+158 AAHMKVVTGATDYM

-199 IEVAARRAIL
+199 IEVAARRALL

-250 QYTQEQYERIIKP
+250 QYTQKQYERIIKP

-299 TYEGRKYTAY
+299 TYEGRTYTAY

-325 KDRCIVADATGD
+325 KDRCIVADAAGD
-337 EESFTAASIKLRRQ
+337 EESFTTASIKLRRQ
-351 KDIYED
+351 KEIYED

-392 EFEKAQM
+392 AFEKVQI
-399 RLTEGTSHDI
+399 RLTEEKNRAI
-409 IEKTETSDFKNI
+409 IEQEKRKEQFRSDLKSGKINTSLDVKNQKKHI
-421 ISPQNGMSKEYQ
+421 ISPEWKNNVRQQIKKLHDGDTKAASPKSRLFKDVTPEKLFKEYSGKGTLRLQ
-433 TVLENKF
+433 KNSTTVDEF
-440 SGGTADAKRAFT
+440 VTADYPVGITFDRKLQKYVRT
-452 RYVKHDSVADSSYD
+452 RRFQIRYQDGGYHL
-466 KTAHFSPVTQKIK
+466 FPV
-479 MNFAKD
+479 
-485 QINPKGSGTTFFH
+485 S
-498 EHGHYI
+498 
-504 DYTSCEGD
+504 
-512 GYTSTKSPEF
+512 
-522 GKLLKS
+522 
-528 DFDSYVNSVMKQNH
+528 
-542 IELPAAY
+542 
-549 YKISKELSGHK
+549 
-560 QHSVSDLFGG
+560 
-570 ISGNQCVGRYRHKD
+570 
-584 LYWTK
+584 
-589 NGAVEKEAFAHMYE
+589 EKE
-603 AQFDAEK
+603 DD
-610 YELMKKY
+610 
-617 FPNALNEFEKLLN
+617 
-630 GVIK
+630 

>member
-17 LYEQLSEFILR
+17 LYDQLSEFILR
-28 DIARRIAKGAQI
+28 DIARRIAKGAEI

-45 YQMYRA
+45 YQLYRA
-51 RSLGLST
+51 KSLGLST

-72 AAEVNRLIRE
+72 ASEINRLIRE

-96 ADKGAAIP
+96 VDKGAAVP
-104 LEDNQQLQKLIS
+104 LEENAQLQKLIS

-158 AAHMKVATGATDYM
+158 SAHMKVVTGVTDYM

-199 IEVAARRAIL
+199 IEVAARRTLL

-299 TYEGRKYTAY
+299 TYEGRTYTAY

-325 KDRCIVADATGD
+325 KDRCIVAYAAGD
-337 EESFTAASIKLRRQ
+337 EEAFATASIRLNRQ
-351 KDIYED
+351 KYIYED
-357 FCKAADSYTQYE
+357 FCKAADSYTEYE
-369 RTYVAGYDRR
+369 RTYVTGFNRSIAARSGVAAIKKEYKLIASTLDKSAVPSIDDFKKMLYNNSDEYKQLRHQFNEKVINSDYDDIKH
-379 LAGKTG
+379 LNGSLSDK
-385 AVTRKQR
+385 VTRQW
-392 EFEKAQM
+392 
-399 RLTEGTSHDI
+399 
-409 IEKTETSDFKNI
+409 
-421 ISPQNGMSKEYQ
+421 Y
-433 TVLENKF
+433 VL
-440 SGGTADAKRAFT
+440 
-452 RYVKHDSVADSSYD
+452 YD
-466 KTAHFSPVTQKIK
+466 KKIPDMIDRNQSIEDQARQAHALRNQFRTNARDLMLNQDERKWLDKSHPNLTFEEQVDKKMSDKGMTRDEAIQDILKTAS
-479 MNFAKD
+479 
-485 QINPKGSGTTFFH
+485 
-498 EHGHYI
+498 
-504 DYTSCEGD
+504 
-512 GYTSTKSPEF
+512 KSNKKVNEKF
-522 GKLLKS
+522 KL
-528 DFDSYVNSVMKQNH
+528 
-542 IELPAAY
+542 
-549 YKISKELSGHK
+549 
-560 QHSVSDLFGG
+560 
-570 ISGNQCVGRYRHKD
+570 
-584 LYWTK
+584 
-589 NGAVEKEAFAHMYE
+589 
-603 AQFDAEK
+603 
-610 YELMKKY
+610 
-617 FPNALNEFEKLLN
+617 
-630 GVIK
+630 

>member
-17 LYEQLSEFILR
+17 LYDQLSEFILR

-45 YQMYRA
+45 YQLYRA

-72 AAEVNRLIRE
+72 AAEINRLIRE

-96 ADKGAAIP
+96 ADKGAAVP
-104 LEDNQQLQKLIS
+104 LEENAQLQKLIS

-158 AAHMKVATGATDYM
+158 SAHMKVVTGVTDYM

-199 IEVAARRAIL
+199 IEVAVRRALL

-290 LQNIDQPPF
+290 LKNIDQSPF

-325 KDRCIVADATGD
+325 KDRCIVADAAGD
-337 EESFTAASIKLRRQ
+337 EDSFTAASIKLRRQ

-392 EFEKAQM
+392 EFEKAQI
-399 RLTEGTSHDI
+399 RLTEEKNRAI
-409 IEKTETSDFKNI
+409 IEQEKRKEQFRSDLKSGKINTSLDVKNQKKHI
-421 ISPQNGMSKEYQ
+421 ISPEWKNNVRQQIKKLHDGDTKAASPKSRLFKDVTPEKLFKEYSGKGTLRLQ
-433 TVLENKF
+433 KNSTTVDEFVTADYPVGITFDRKLQKYVRTRRFQIRYQDGGYHLFPVLE
-440 SGGTADAKRAFT
+440 
-452 RYVKHDSVADSSYD
+452 
-466 KTAHFSPVTQKIK
+466 
-479 MNFAKD
+479 
-485 QINPKGSGTTFFH
+485 
-498 EHGHYI
+498 
-504 DYTSCEGD
+504 
-512 GYTSTKSPEF
+512 
-522 GKLLKS
+522 
-528 DFDSYVNSVMKQNH
+528 
-542 IELPAAY
+542 
-549 YKISKELSGHK
+549 KE
-560 QHSVSDLFGG
+560 D
-570 ISGNQCVGRYRHKD
+570 D
-584 LYWTK
+584 
-589 NGAVEKEAFAHMYE
+589 
-603 AQFDAEK
+603 
-610 YELMKKY
+610 
-617 FPNALNEFEKLLN
+617 
-630 GVIK
+630 

>member
-17 LYEQLSEFILR
+17 LYDQLSEFILR

-45 YQMYRA
+45 YQLYRA

-72 AAEVNRLIRE
+72 AAEINRLIRE

-96 ADKGAAIP
+96 ADKGAAVP
-104 LEDNQQLQKLIS
+104 LEENAQLQKLIS

-158 AAHMKVATGATDYM
+158 SAHMKVVTGVTDYM

-199 IEVAARRAIL
+199 IEVAVRRALL

-282 EPVYTEEE
+282 EPTYTEEE

-325 KDRCIVADATGD
+325 KDRCIVADAAGD

-392 EFEKAQM
+392 EFEKAQI
-399 RLTEGTSHDI
+399 RLTEEKNRAI
-409 IEKTETSDFKNI
+409 IEQEKRKEQFRSDLKSGKINTSLDVKNQKKHI
-421 ISPQNGMSKEYQ
+421 ISPEWKNNVRQQIKKLHDGDTKAASPKSRLFKDVTPEKLFKEYSGKGTLRLQ
-433 TVLENKF
+433 KNSTTVDEF
-440 SGGTADAKRAFT
+440 VTADYPVGITFDRKLQKYVRT
-452 RYVKHDSVADSSYD
+452 RRFQIRYQDGGYHL
-466 KTAHFSPVTQKIK
+466 FPV
-479 MNFAKD
+479 
-485 QINPKGSGTTFFH
+485 S
-498 EHGHYI
+498 
-504 DYTSCEGD
+504 
-512 GYTSTKSPEF
+512 
-522 GKLLKS
+522 
-528 DFDSYVNSVMKQNH
+528 
-542 IELPAAY
+542 
-549 YKISKELSGHK
+549 
-560 QHSVSDLFGG
+560 
-570 ISGNQCVGRYRHKD
+570 
-584 LYWTK
+584 
-589 NGAVEKEAFAHMYE
+589 EKE
-603 AQFDAEK
+603 DD
-610 YELMKKY
+610 
-617 FPNALNEFEKLLN
+617 
-630 GVIK
+630 

>member
-17 LYEQLSEFILR
+17 LYDQLSEFILR
-28 DIARRIAKGAQI
+28 DIARRIAKGAEI

-45 YQMYRA
+45 YQLYRA
-51 RSLGLST
+51 KSLGLST

-72 AAEVNRLIRE
+72 ASEINRLIRE

-96 ADKGAAIP
+96 VDKGAAVP
-104 LEDNQQLQKLIS
+104 LEENAQLQKLIS

-158 AAHMKVATGATDYM
+158 SAHMKVVTGVTDYM

-199 IEVAARRAIL
+199 IEVAARRTLL

-299 TYEGRKYTAY
+299 TYEGRTYTAY

-325 KDRCIVADATGD
+325 KDRCIVADAAGD
-337 EESFTAASIKLRRQ
+337 KEGFTTASIKLRRQ

-357 FCKAADSYTQYE
+357 FAKAADSYTQYE
-369 RTYVAGYDRR
+369 RTYVAGYNHR

-392 EFEKAQM
+392 EFEKAQI
-399 RLTEGTSHDI
+399 RLTEEKNRAI
-409 IEKTETSDFKNI
+409 IEQEKRKEQFRSDLKSGKINTSLDVKNQKKHI
-421 ISPQNGMSKEYQ
+421 ISPEWKNNVRQQIKKLHDGDTKAASPKSRLFKDVTPEKLFKEYSGKGTLRLQ
-433 TVLENKF
+433 KNSTTVDEF
-440 SGGTADAKRAFT
+440 VTADYPVGITFDRKLQKYVRT
-452 RYVKHDSVADSSYD
+452 RRFQIRYQDGGYHL
-466 KTAHFSPVTQKIK
+466 FPV
-479 MNFAKD
+479 
-485 QINPKGSGTTFFH
+485 S
-498 EHGHYI
+498 
-504 DYTSCEGD
+504 
-512 GYTSTKSPEF
+512 
-522 GKLLKS
+522 
-528 DFDSYVNSVMKQNH
+528 
-542 IELPAAY
+542 
-549 YKISKELSGHK
+549 
-560 QHSVSDLFGG
+560 
-570 ISGNQCVGRYRHKD
+570 
-584 LYWTK
+584 
-589 NGAVEKEAFAHMYE
+589 EKE
-603 AQFDAEK
+603 DD
-610 YELMKKY
+610 
-617 FPNALNEFEKLLN
+617 
-630 GVIK
+630 

>member
-17 LYEQLSEFILR
+17 LYDQLSEFILR

-45 YQMYRA
+45 YQLYRA

-72 AAEVNRLIRE
+72 AAEINRLIRE

-96 ADKGAAIP
+96 ADKGAAVP
-104 LEDNQQLQKLIS
+104 LEENAQLQKLIS

-158 AAHMKVATGATDYM
+158 SAHMKVVTGATDYM

-250 QYTQEQYERIIKP
+250 QYTQKQYERIIKP

-290 LQNIDQPPF
+290 LRNIDQPPF
-299 TYEGRKYTAY
+299 TYEGRTYTAY

-325 KDRCIVADATGD
+325 KDRCIVADAAGD
-337 EESFTAASIKLRRQ
+337 EEAFATASIRLNRQ
-351 KDIYED
+351 KYIYED
-357 FCKAADSYTQYE
+357 FCKAADSYTEYE
-369 RTYVAGYDRR
+369 RTYVTGFNRSIAARSGVAAIKKEYKLIASTLDKSAVPSIDDFKKMLYNNSDEYKQLRHQFNEKVINSDYDDIKH
-379 LAGKTG
+379 LNGSLSDK
-385 AVTRKQR
+385 VTRQWYVLHDKKIPDMIDRNQSIEDQAR
-392 EFEKAQM
+392 QAHALRNQFRTNARDLMLNQDERKWLDKSHPNLTFEEQVDKKMSDKGMTRDEAIQ
-399 RLTEGTSHDI
+399 DI
-409 IEKTETSDFKNI
+409 
-421 ISPQNGMSKEYQ
+421 
-433 TVLENKF
+433 L
-440 SGGTADAKRAFT
+440 
-452 RYVKHDSVADSSYD
+452 
-466 KTAHFSPVTQKIK
+466 KTAS
-479 MNFAKD
+479 
-485 QINPKGSGTTFFH
+485 
-498 EHGHYI
+498 
-504 DYTSCEGD
+504 
-512 GYTSTKSPEF
+512 KSNKKVNEKF
-522 GKLLKS
+522 KL
-528 DFDSYVNSVMKQNH
+528 
-542 IELPAAY
+542 
-549 YKISKELSGHK
+549 
-560 QHSVSDLFGG
+560 
-570 ISGNQCVGRYRHKD
+570 
-584 LYWTK
+584 
-589 NGAVEKEAFAHMYE
+589 
-603 AQFDAEK
+603 
-610 YELMKKY
+610 
-617 FPNALNEFEKLLN
+617 
-630 GVIK
+630 

>member
-8 QNLPQELTD
+8 QNLPQDLTD

-28 DIARRIAKGAQI
+28 DIARRIAKGAEI

-45 YQMYRA
+45 YQLYRA

-72 AAEVNRLIRE
+72 AAEINRLIRE

-96 ADKGAAIP
+96 ADNGAAVP
-104 LEDNQQLQKLIS
+104 LEENTQLQKLIS

-158 AAHMKVATGATDYM
+158 SAHMKVTTGATDYM
-172 TAIRQACNKLAA
+172 TAIRQACSKLAA

-199 IEVAARRAIL
+199 IEVAARRALL

-217 RISEQNGEELGADGW
+217 RISEENGEELGADGW

-240 RPSHAVYQGR
+240 RPSHAIYQGR

-325 KDRCIVADATGD
+325 KDRCIVADAAGD
-337 EESFTAASIKLRRQ
+337 EEAFATASIRLNRQ
-351 KDIYED
+351 KYIYED
-357 FCKAADSYTQYE
+357 FCKAADSYTEYE
-369 RTYVAGYDRR
+369 RTYVTGFNRSIAARSGVAAIKKEYKLIASTLDKSAVPSIDDFKKMLYNNSDEYKQLRHQFNEKVINSDYDDIKH
-379 LAGKTG
+379 LNGSLSDK
-385 AVTRKQR
+385 VTRQWYVLHDKQIPDMVDKSKSIEEQARQAHALRNQFRTNARDLMLNQDERKWLDKERPNMSFEEQIQDKIKRGKASNR
-392 EFEKAQM
+392 EEAVLSILHSAKK
-399 RLTEGTSHDI
+399 S
-409 IEKTETSDFKNI
+409 N
-421 ISPQNGMSKEYQ
+421 SKVNE
-433 TVLENKF
+433 KF
-440 SGGTADAKRAFT
+440 SIQD
-452 RYVKHDSVADSSYD
+452 
-466 KTAHFSPVTQKIK
+466 
-479 MNFAKD
+479 
-485 QINPKGSGTTFFH
+485 
-498 EHGHYI
+498 
-504 DYTSCEGD
+504 
-512 GYTSTKSPEF
+512 
-522 GKLLKS
+522 
-528 DFDSYVNSVMKQNH
+528 
-542 IELPAAY
+542 
-549 YKISKELSGHK
+549 
-560 QHSVSDLFGG
+560 
-570 ISGNQCVGRYRHKD
+570 
-584 LYWTK
+584 
-589 NGAVEKEAFAHMYE
+589 
-603 AQFDAEK
+603 
-610 YELMKKY
+610 
-617 FPNALNEFEKLLN
+617 
-630 GVIK
+630 

>member
-45 YQMYRA
+45 YQLYRA
-51 RSLGLST
+51 KSLGLST

-72 AAEVNRLIRE
+72 AAEINRLIRE

-158 AAHMKVATGATDYM
+158 SAHMKVATGATDYM

-282 EPVYTEEE
+282 EPTYTEEE

-299 TYEGRKYTAY
+299 TYEGRTYTAY

-325 KDRCIVADATGD
+325 KDRCIVADAAGD
-337 EESFTAASIKLRRQ
+337 EEAFATASIRLNRQ
-351 KDIYED
+351 KYIYED
-357 FCKAADSYTQYE
+357 FCKAADSYTEYE
-369 RTYVAGYDRR
+369 RTYVTGFNRSIAARSGVAAIKKEYKLIASTLDKSAVPSIDDFKKMLYNNSDEYKQLRHQFNEKVINSDYDDIKH
-379 LAGKTG
+379 LNGSLSDK
-385 AVTRKQR
+385 VTRQWYVLHDKKIPDMIDRNQSIEDQAR
-392 EFEKAQM
+392 QAHALRNQFRTNARDLMLNQDERKWLDKSHPNLTFEEQVDKKMSDKGMTRDEAIQ
-399 RLTEGTSHDI
+399 DI
-409 IEKTETSDFKNI
+409 
-421 ISPQNGMSKEYQ
+421 
-433 TVLENKF
+433 L
-440 SGGTADAKRAFT
+440 
-452 RYVKHDSVADSSYD
+452 
-466 KTAHFSPVTQKIK
+466 KTAS
-479 MNFAKD
+479 
-485 QINPKGSGTTFFH
+485 
-498 EHGHYI
+498 
-504 DYTSCEGD
+504 
-512 GYTSTKSPEF
+512 KSNKKVNEKF
-522 GKLLKS
+522 KL
-528 DFDSYVNSVMKQNH
+528 
-542 IELPAAY
+542 
-549 YKISKELSGHK
+549 
-560 QHSVSDLFGG
+560 
-570 ISGNQCVGRYRHKD
+570 
-584 LYWTK
+584 
-589 NGAVEKEAFAHMYE
+589 
-603 AQFDAEK
+603 
-610 YELMKKY
+610 
-617 FPNALNEFEKLLN
+617 
-630 GVIK
+630 

>member
-17 LYEQLSEFILR
+17 LYDQLSEFILR

-45 YQMYRA
+45 YQLYRA

-72 AAEVNRLIRE
+72 AAEINRLIRE

-96 ADKGAAIP
+96 ADKGAAVP
-104 LEDNQQLQKLIS
+104 LEENAQLQKLIS

-158 AAHMKVATGATDYM
+158 SAHMKVATGATDYM
-172 TAIRQACNKLAA
+172 TAIRQACNKLAT

-282 EPVYTEEE
+282 EPVYTEEG
-290 LQNIDQPPF
+290 LRNIDQPPF
-299 TYEGRKYTAY
+299 TYEGRTYTAY

-325 KDRCIVADATGD
+325 KDRCIVADAAGD
-337 EESFTAASIKLRRQ
+337 EESFTTASIKLRRQ

-392 EFEKAQM
+392 AFEKVQI
-399 RLTEGTSHDI
+399 RLTEEKNRAI
-409 IEKTETSDFKNI
+409 IEQEKRKEQFRSDLKSGKINTSLDVKNQKKHI
-421 ISPQNGMSKEYQ
+421 ISPEWKNNVRQQIKKLHDGDTKAASPKSRLFKDVTPEKLFKEYSGKGTLRLQ
-433 TVLENKF
+433 KNSTTVDEF
-440 SGGTADAKRAFT
+440 VTADYPVGITFDRKLQKYVRT
-452 RYVKHDSVADSSYD
+452 RRFQIRYQDGGYHL
-466 KTAHFSPVTQKIK
+466 FPV
-479 MNFAKD
+479 
-485 QINPKGSGTTFFH
+485 S
-498 EHGHYI
+498 
-504 DYTSCEGD
+504 
-512 GYTSTKSPEF
+512 
-522 GKLLKS
+522 
-528 DFDSYVNSVMKQNH
+528 
-542 IELPAAY
+542 
-549 YKISKELSGHK
+549 
-560 QHSVSDLFGG
+560 
-570 ISGNQCVGRYRHKD
+570 
-584 LYWTK
+584 
-589 NGAVEKEAFAHMYE
+589 EKE
-603 AQFDAEK
+603 DD
-610 YELMKKY
+610 
-617 FPNALNEFEKLLN
+617 
-630 GVIK
+630 

>member
-8 QNLPQELTD
+8 QNLPQDLTD

-45 YQMYRA
+45 YQLYRA

-72 AAEVNRLIRE
+72 AAEINRLIRE

-96 ADKGAAIP
+96 ADNGAAVP
-104 LEDNQQLQKLIS
+104 LEENKQLQKLIS
-116 AQIAETAGKC
+116 AQIKETAGKC

-158 AAHMKVATGATDYM
+158 SAHMKVVTGTTDYM

-184 SGVRTIDYESGRSDR
+184 SGVRTIDYESGHSDR
-199 IEVAARRAIL
+199 IEVAARRALL

-217 RISEQNGEELGADGW
+217 RISEENGEELGADGW

-240 RPSHAVYQGR
+240 RPSHAIYQGR

-325 KDRCIVADATGD
+325 KDRCIVADAAGD
-337 EESFTAASIKLRRQ
+337 EEAFATASIRLNRQ
-351 KDIYED
+351 KYIYED
-357 FCKAADSYTQYE
+357 FCKAADSYTEYE
-369 RTYVAGYDRR
+369 RTYVTGFNRSIAARSGVAAIKKEYKLIASTLDKSAVPSIDDFKKMLYNNSDEYKQLRHQFNEKVINSDYDDIKH
-379 LAGKTG
+379 LNGSLSDK
-385 AVTRKQR
+385 VTRQWYVLHDKKIPDMIDRNQSIEDQARQAHALRNQFRTNARDLMLNQDERKWLDKERPNMSFEEQIQDKIKRGKASNR
-392 EFEKAQM
+392 EEAVLSILHSAKK
-399 RLTEGTSHDI
+399 S
-409 IEKTETSDFKNI
+409 N
-421 ISPQNGMSKEYQ
+421 SKVNE
-433 TVLENKF
+433 KF
-440 SGGTADAKRAFT
+440 SIQD
-452 RYVKHDSVADSSYD
+452 
-466 KTAHFSPVTQKIK
+466 
-479 MNFAKD
+479 
-485 QINPKGSGTTFFH
+485 
-498 EHGHYI
+498 
-504 DYTSCEGD
+504 
-512 GYTSTKSPEF
+512 
-522 GKLLKS
+522 
-528 DFDSYVNSVMKQNH
+528 
-542 IELPAAY
+542 
-549 YKISKELSGHK
+549 
-560 QHSVSDLFGG
+560 
-570 ISGNQCVGRYRHKD
+570 
-584 LYWTK
+584 
-589 NGAVEKEAFAHMYE
+589 
-603 AQFDAEK
+603 
-610 YELMKKY
+610 
-617 FPNALNEFEKLLN
+617 
-630 GVIK
+630 

>member
-17 LYEQLSEFILR
+17 LYGQLSEFILQ

-45 YQMYRA
+45 YQLYRA

-72 AAEVNRLIRE
+72 AAEINRLIRE

-96 ADKGAAIP
+96 VDKGAAVP
-104 LEDNQQLQKLIS
+104 LEENAQLQKLIS

-158 AAHMKVATGATDYM
+158 SAHMKVVTGVTDYM

-199 IEVAARRAIL
+199 IEVAARRTLL

-290 LQNIDQPPF
+290 LKNIDQSPF

-325 KDRCIVADATGD
+325 KDRCIVADAAGD
-337 EESFTAASIKLRRQ
+337 EDSFTAASIKLRRQ

-392 EFEKAQM
+392 EFEKAQI
-399 RLTEGTSHDI
+399 RLTEEKNRAI
-409 IEKTETSDFKNI
+409 IEQEKRKEQFRSDLKSGKINTSLDVKNQKKHI
-421 ISPQNGMSKEYQ
+421 ISPEWKNNVRQQIKKLHDGDTKAASPKSRLFKDVTPEKLFKEYSGKGTLRLQ
-433 TVLENKF
+433 KNSTTVDEF
-440 SGGTADAKRAFT
+440 VTADYPVGITFDRKLQKYVRT
-452 RYVKHDSVADSSYD
+452 RRFQIRYQDGGYHL
-466 KTAHFSPVTQKIK
+466 FPV
-479 MNFAKD
+479 
-485 QINPKGSGTTFFH
+485 S
-498 EHGHYI
+498 
-504 DYTSCEGD
+504 
-512 GYTSTKSPEF
+512 
-522 GKLLKS
+522 
-528 DFDSYVNSVMKQNH
+528 
-542 IELPAAY
+542 
-549 YKISKELSGHK
+549 
-560 QHSVSDLFGG
+560 
-570 ISGNQCVGRYRHKD
+570 
-584 LYWTK
+584 
-589 NGAVEKEAFAHMYE
+589 EKE
-603 AQFDAEK
+603 DD
-610 YELMKKY
+610 
-617 FPNALNEFEKLLN
+617 
-630 GVIK
+630 

>member
-17 LYEQLSEFILR
+17 LYDQLSEFILR

-45 YQMYRA
+45 YQLYRA

-72 AAEVNRLIRE
+72 AAEINRLIRE

-96 ADKGAAIP
+96 VDKGAAVP
-104 LEDNQQLQKLIS
+104 LEENAQLQKLIS

-158 AAHMKVATGATDYM
+158 SAHMKVVTGATDYM
-172 TAIRQACNKLAA
+172 TAIRQDCNKLAA
-184 SGVRTIDYESGRSDR
+184 SGVRTIDYESRRSDR
-199 IEVAARRAIL
+199 IEVAARRTLL

-299 TYEGRKYTAY
+299 TYEGRTYTAY

-325 KDRCIVADATGD
+325 KDRCIVADAAGD
-337 EESFTAASIKLRRQ
+337 EEAFATASIRLNRQ
-351 KDIYED
+351 KYIYED
-357 FCKAADSYTQYE
+357 FCKAADSYTEYE
-369 RTYVAGYDRR
+369 RTYVTGFNRSIAARSGVAAIKKEYKLIASTLDKSAVPSIDDFKKMLYNNSDEYKQLRHQFNEKVINSDYDDIKH
-379 LAGKTG
+379 LNGSLSDK
-385 AVTRKQR
+385 VTRQWYVLHDKKIPDMIDRNQSIEDQAR
-392 EFEKAQM
+392 QAQALRNQFRTNARDLMLNQDERKWLDKSHPNLTFEEQVDKKMSDKGMTRDEAIQ
-399 RLTEGTSHDI
+399 DI
-409 IEKTETSDFKNI
+409 
-421 ISPQNGMSKEYQ
+421 
-433 TVLENKF
+433 L
-440 SGGTADAKRAFT
+440 
-452 RYVKHDSVADSSYD
+452 
-466 KTAHFSPVTQKIK
+466 KTAS
-479 MNFAKD
+479 
-485 QINPKGSGTTFFH
+485 
-498 EHGHYI
+498 
-504 DYTSCEGD
+504 
-512 GYTSTKSPEF
+512 KSNKKVNEKF
-522 GKLLKS
+522 KL
-528 DFDSYVNSVMKQNH
+528 
-542 IELPAAY
+542 
-549 YKISKELSGHK
+549 
-560 QHSVSDLFGG
+560 
-570 ISGNQCVGRYRHKD
+570 
-584 LYWTK
+584 
-589 NGAVEKEAFAHMYE
+589 
-603 AQFDAEK
+603 
-610 YELMKKY
+610 
-617 FPNALNEFEKLLN
+617 
-630 GVIK
+630 

>member
-17 LYEQLSEFILR
+17 LYDQLSEFILR

-45 YQMYRA
+45 YQLYRA

-72 AAEVNRLIRE
+72 AAEINRLIRE

-96 ADKGAAIP
+96 ADKGAAVP
-104 LEDNQQLQKLIS
+104 LEENAQLQKLIS

-158 AAHMKVATGATDYM
+158 SAHMKVVTGATDYM

-199 IEVAARRAIL
+199 IKVAARRAIL

-282 EPVYTEEE
+282 EPTYTEEE

-299 TYEGRKYTAY
+299 TYEGRTYTAY

-325 KDRCIVADATGD
+325 KDRCIVADAAGD
-337 EESFTAASIKLRRQ
+337 EEAFATASIRLNRQ
-351 KDIYED
+351 KYIYED
-357 FCKAADSYTQYE
+357 FCKAADSYTEYE
-369 RTYVAGYDRR
+369 RTYVTGFNRSIAARSGVAAIKKEYKLIASTLDKSAVPSIDDFKKMLYNNSDEYKQLRHQFNEKVINSDYDDIKH
-379 LAGKTG
+379 LNGSLSDK
-385 AVTRKQR
+385 VTRQW
-392 EFEKAQM
+392 
-399 RLTEGTSHDI
+399 
-409 IEKTETSDFKNI
+409 
-421 ISPQNGMSKEYQ
+421 Y
-433 TVLENKF
+433 VL
-440 SGGTADAKRAFT
+440 
-452 RYVKHDSVADSSYD
+452 YD
-466 KTAHFSPVTQKIK
+466 KKIPDMIDRNQSIEDQARQAHALRNQFRTNARDLMLNQDERKWLDKSHPNLTFEEQVDKKMSDKGMTRDEAIQDILKTAS
-479 MNFAKD
+479 
-485 QINPKGSGTTFFH
+485 
-498 EHGHYI
+498 
-504 DYTSCEGD
+504 
-512 GYTSTKSPEF
+512 KSNKKVNEKF
-522 GKLLKS
+522 KL
-528 DFDSYVNSVMKQNH
+528 
-542 IELPAAY
+542 
-549 YKISKELSGHK
+549 
-560 QHSVSDLFGG
+560 
-570 ISGNQCVGRYRHKD
+570 
-584 LYWTK
+584 
-589 NGAVEKEAFAHMYE
+589 
-603 AQFDAEK
+603 
-610 YELMKKY
+610 
-617 FPNALNEFEKLLN
+617 
-630 GVIK
+630 

>member
-17 LYEQLSEFILR
+17 LYDQLSEFILR

-45 YQMYRA
+45 YQLYRA

-72 AAEVNRLIRE
+72 AAEINRLIRE

-96 ADKGAAIP
+96 VDKGAAVP
-104 LEDNQQLQKLIS
+104 LEENAQLQKLIS

-158 AAHMKVATGATDYM
+158 SAHMKVVTGATDYM
-172 TAIRQACNKLAA
+172 TAIRQDCNKLAA
-184 SGVRTIDYESGRSDR
+184 SGVRTIDYESRRSDR

-325 KDRCIVADATGD
+325 KDRCIVADAAGD

-392 EFEKAQM
+392 AFEKVQI
-399 RLTEGTSHDI
+399 RLTEEKNRAI
-409 IEKTETSDFKNI
+409 IEQEKRKEQFRSDLKSGKINTSLDVKNQKKHI
-421 ISPQNGMSKEYQ
+421 ISPEWKNNVRQQIKKLHDGDTKAASPKSRLFKDVTPEKLFKEYSGKGTLRLQ
-433 TVLENKF
+433 KNSTTVDEF
-440 SGGTADAKRAFT
+440 VTADYPVGITFDRKLQKYVRT
-452 RYVKHDSVADSSYD
+452 RRFQIRYQDGGYHL
-466 KTAHFSPVTQKIK
+466 FPV
-479 MNFAKD
+479 
-485 QINPKGSGTTFFH
+485 S
-498 EHGHYI
+498 
-504 DYTSCEGD
+504 
-512 GYTSTKSPEF
+512 
-522 GKLLKS
+522 
-528 DFDSYVNSVMKQNH
+528 
-542 IELPAAY
+542 
-549 YKISKELSGHK
+549 
-560 QHSVSDLFGG
+560 
-570 ISGNQCVGRYRHKD
+570 
-584 LYWTK
+584 
-589 NGAVEKEAFAHMYE
+589 EKE
-603 AQFDAEK
+603 DD
-610 YELMKKY
+610 
-617 FPNALNEFEKLLN
+617 
-630 GVIK
+630 

>member
-8 QNLPQELTD
+8 QNLPQERTD
-17 LYEQLSEFILR
+17 LYDQLSEFILR
-28 DIARRIAKGAQI
+28 DIARRIAKGAEI

-45 YQMYRA
+45 YQLYRA
-51 RSLGLST
+51 KSLGLST

-72 AAEVNRLIRE
+72 ASEINRLIRE

-96 ADKGAAIP
+96 VDKGAAVP
-104 LEDNQQLQKLIS
+104 LEENAQLQKLIS

-158 AAHMKVATGATDYM
+158 SAHMKVVTGVTDYM

-250 QYTQEQYERIIKP
+250 QYTQKQYERIIKP

-299 TYEGRKYTAY
+299 TYEGRTYTAY

-325 KDRCIVADATGD
+325 KDRCIVADAAGD
-337 EESFTAASIKLRRQ
+337 EESFTTASIKLRRQ

-392 EFEKAQM
+392 AFEKVQI
-399 RLTEGTSHDI
+399 RLTEEKNRAI
-409 IEKTETSDFKNI
+409 IEQEKRKEQFRSDLKSGKINTSLDVKNQKKHI
-421 ISPQNGMSKEYQ
+421 ISPEWKNNVRQQIKKLHDGDTKAASPKSRLFKDVTPEKLFKEYSGKGTLRLQ
-433 TVLENKF
+433 KNSTTVDEF
-440 SGGTADAKRAFT
+440 VTADYPVGITFDRKLQKYVRT
-452 RYVKHDSVADSSYD
+452 RRFQIRYQDGGYHL
-466 KTAHFSPVTQKIK
+466 FPV
-479 MNFAKD
+479 
-485 QINPKGSGTTFFH
+485 S
-498 EHGHYI
+498 
-504 DYTSCEGD
+504 
-512 GYTSTKSPEF
+512 
-522 GKLLKS
+522 
-528 DFDSYVNSVMKQNH
+528 
-542 IELPAAY
+542 
-549 YKISKELSGHK
+549 
-560 QHSVSDLFGG
+560 
-570 ISGNQCVGRYRHKD
+570 
-584 LYWTK
+584 
-589 NGAVEKEAFAHMYE
+589 EKE
-603 AQFDAEK
+603 DD
-610 YELMKKY
+610 
-617 FPNALNEFEKLLN
+617 
-630 GVIK
+630 

>member
-8 QNLPQELTD
+8 QNLPQDLTD

-28 DIARRIAKGAQI
+28 DIARRIAKGAEI

-45 YQMYRA
+45 YQLYRA

-72 AAEVNRLIRE
+72 AAEINRLIRE

-96 ADKGAAIP
+96 ADNGAAVP
-104 LEDNQQLQKLIS
+104 LEDNKQLQKLIS
-116 AQIAETAGKC
+116 AQIKETSGKC

-158 AAHMKVATGATDYM
+158 SAHMKVVTGATDYM

-199 IEVAARRAIL
+199 IEVAARRALL

-217 RISEQNGEELGADGW
+217 RISEENGEELGADGW

-240 RPSHAVYQGR
+240 RPSHAIYQGR

-325 KDRCIVADATGD
+325 KDRCIVADAAGD
-337 EESFTAASIKLRRQ
+337 EEAFATASIRLNRQ
-351 KDIYED
+351 KYIYED
-357 FCKAADSYTQYE
+357 FCKAADSYTEYE
-369 RTYVAGYDRR
+369 RTYVTGFNRSIAARSGVAVIKKEYKLIASTLDKSAVPSIDDFKKMLYNNSDEYKQLRHQFNEKVINSDYDDIKH
-379 LAGKTG
+379 LNGSLSDK
-385 AVTRKQR
+385 VTRQWYVLHDKQIPDMVDKSKSIEEQARQAHALRNQFRTNARDLMLNQDERKWLDKERPNMSFEEQIQDKIKRGKASNR
-392 EFEKAQM
+392 EEAVLSILHSAKK
-399 RLTEGTSHDI
+399 S
-409 IEKTETSDFKNI
+409 N
-421 ISPQNGMSKEYQ
+421 SKVNE
-433 TVLENKF
+433 KF
-440 SGGTADAKRAFT
+440 SIQD
-452 RYVKHDSVADSSYD
+452 
-466 KTAHFSPVTQKIK
+466 
-479 MNFAKD
+479 
-485 QINPKGSGTTFFH
+485 
-498 EHGHYI
+498 
-504 DYTSCEGD
+504 
-512 GYTSTKSPEF
+512 
-522 GKLLKS
+522 
-528 DFDSYVNSVMKQNH
+528 
-542 IELPAAY
+542 
-549 YKISKELSGHK
+549 
-560 QHSVSDLFGG
+560 
-570 ISGNQCVGRYRHKD
+570 
-584 LYWTK
+584 
-589 NGAVEKEAFAHMYE
+589 
-603 AQFDAEK
+603 
-610 YELMKKY
+610 
-617 FPNALNEFEKLLN
+617 
-630 GVIK
+630 

>member
-8 QNLPQELTD
+8 QNLPQDLTD

-28 DIARRIAKGAQI
+28 DIARRIAKGAEI

-45 YQMYRA
+45 YQLYRA

-72 AAEVNRLIRE
+72 AAEVNRIIRE

-96 ADKGAAIP
+96 ADNGTAVP
-104 LEDNQQLQKLIS
+104 LEENKQLQKLIS
-116 AQIAETAGKC
+116 AQIKETVGKC

-158 AAHMKVATGATDYM
+158 SAHMKVVTGTTDYM

-199 IEVAARRAIL
+199 IEVAARRALL

-325 KDRCIVADATGD
+325 KDRCIVADAAGD
-337 EESFTAASIKLRRQ
+337 EDSFTAASIKLRRQ

-369 RTYVAGYDRR
+369 RTYVAGYNRR

-385 AVTRKQR
+385 AVTRRQR
-392 EFEKAQM
+392 EFEKAQV
-399 RLTEGTSHDI
+399 RLTDSSGSDKIKGQRAVVRDSDGTKHYAHKVGTVDVNDQNAVNKFVSKFE
-409 IEKTETSDFKNI
+409 EKYTNADKEHCLVIKPDGTVYMSRGDGNSVNTFDLLGAEELKGCFTTHNHPKEYTQYSFSFQDFDFTREINGKRMRAIDFKY
-421 ISPQNGMSKEYQ
+421 E
-433 TVLENKF
+433 
-440 SGGTADAKRAFT
+440 
-452 RYVKHDSVADSSYD
+452 
-466 KTAHFSPVTQKIK
+466 
-479 MNFAKD
+479 
-485 QINPKGSGTTFFH
+485 
-498 EHGHYI
+498 
-504 DYTSCEGD
+504 
-512 GYTSTKSPEF
+512 
-522 GKLLKS
+522 
-528 DFDSYVNSVMKQNH
+528 
-542 IELPAAY
+542 
-549 YKISKELSGHK
+549 
-560 QHSVSDLFGG
+560 
-570 ISGNQCVGRYRHKD
+570 
-584 LYWTK
+584 
-589 NGAVEKEAFAHMYE
+589 YE
-603 AQFDAEK
+603 AI
-610 YELMKKY
+610 
-617 FPNALNEFEKLLN
+617 FPNRTISESEMLDVYNDVENDKHKLFDECGYGFDDYEEN
-630 GVIK
+630 IQHVVIKEMCKRLGIKYTRRLRDG

>member
-17 LYEQLSEFILR
+17 LYGQLSEFILQ

-45 YQMYRA
+45 YQLYRA

-72 AAEVNRLIRE
+72 AAEINRLIRE

-158 AAHMKVATGATDYM
+158 SAHMKVATGATDYM

-199 IEVAARRAIL
+199 IEVAARRALL

-282 EPVYTEEE
+282 EPTYTEEE

-299 TYEGRKYTAY
+299 TYEGRTYTAY

-325 KDRCIVADATGD
+325 KDRCIVADAAGD
-337 EESFTAASIKLRRQ
+337 EEAFATASIRLNRQ
-351 KDIYED
+351 KYIYED
-357 FCKAADSYTQYE
+357 FCKAADSYTEYE
-369 RTYVAGYDRR
+369 RTYVTGFNRSIAARSGVAAIKKEYKLIASTLDKSAVPSIDDFKKMLYNNSDEYKQLRHQFNEKVINSDYDDIKH
-379 LAGKTG
+379 LNGSLSDK
-385 AVTRKQR
+385 VTRQW
-392 EFEKAQM
+392 
-399 RLTEGTSHDI
+399 
-409 IEKTETSDFKNI
+409 
-421 ISPQNGMSKEYQ
+421 Y
-433 TVLENKF
+433 VL
-440 SGGTADAKRAFT
+440 
-452 RYVKHDSVADSSYD
+452 YD
-466 KTAHFSPVTQKIK
+466 KKIPDMIDRNQSIEDQARQAHALRNQFRTNARDLMLNQDERKWLDKSHPNLTFEEQVDKKMSDKGMTRDEAIQDILKTAS
-479 MNFAKD
+479 
-485 QINPKGSGTTFFH
+485 
-498 EHGHYI
+498 
-504 DYTSCEGD
+504 
-512 GYTSTKSPEF
+512 KSNKKVNEKF
-522 GKLLKS
+522 KL
-528 DFDSYVNSVMKQNH
+528 
-542 IELPAAY
+542 
-549 YKISKELSGHK
+549 
-560 QHSVSDLFGG
+560 
-570 ISGNQCVGRYRHKD
+570 
-584 LYWTK
+584 
-589 NGAVEKEAFAHMYE
+589 
-603 AQFDAEK
+603 
-610 YELMKKY
+610 
-617 FPNALNEFEKLLN
+617 
-630 GVIK
+630 